1 MKWAIKWRSKNKLDG
16 DCSHLIGFPQRFPA
30 NKSGYTTMC
39 FETRQLAR
47 DYVNRHYS
55 YIKGRKDLK
64 EEPHGWKMPKV
75 VKVSV
80 TVKEIDT

>member
-1 MKWAIKWRSKNKLDG
+1 MTWAIKWRSKNKLDG

-39 FETRQLAR
+39 FETR
-47 DYVNRHYS
+47 DYVNRLYS